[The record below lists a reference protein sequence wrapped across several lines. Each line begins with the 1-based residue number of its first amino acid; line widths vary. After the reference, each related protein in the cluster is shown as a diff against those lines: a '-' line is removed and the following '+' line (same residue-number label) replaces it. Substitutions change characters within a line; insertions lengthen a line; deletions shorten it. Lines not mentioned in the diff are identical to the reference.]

1 MSYDYKQSQR
11 NILKILTS
19 KTIVEQKVSIP
30 MSKEDFSFENG
41 IYAKTSAIFIDI
53 VNSSVLFK
61 RAKPEKLAR
70 MIRAFVT
77 ELITILKDDPNRRE
91 IGIRGDCVY
100 GIYSTPH
107 KDDVRNVFD
116 MACTVNSFL
125 SMFGKILEDNS
136 LPKITAGIGLGYDGH
151 ELIIKTGFGD
161 AGISDLVWIG
171 DAVVD
176 ASKLS
181 SEAGRNGHDS
191 IFMDSGFFTRIR
203 KGDAGKG
210 KVNADLIDEAQSDKL
225 NETVYSTDAVT
236 FDFS

>member
-19 KTIVEQKVSIP
+19 KTIVEQKNSIP
-30 MSKEDFSFENG
+30 MSKEGFSFENG

-61 RAKPEKLAR
+61 QAKPEKLAR

-77 ELITILKDDPNRRE
+77 ELIKILKDDPNRRE

-107 KDDVRNVFD
+107 KNDVRNVFD

-125 SMFGKILEDNS
+125 SMFRKILEDNS
-136 LPKITAGIGLGYDGH
+136 LPEITAGIGLGYDGH

-181 SEAGRNGHDS
+181 SEAGRNGHHP

-210 KVNADLIDEAQSDKL
+210 KVNADLIDEAQSNKL
-225 NETVYSTDAVT
+225 GEMVYSTDAVT